1 MNNPLLSEFNTPFES
16 APFSAIKIEHYI
28 PAIKKAIDLA
38 LQEIDAIANQ
48 EETPTFKN
56 TLEQLEKCGKL
67 IGRNSSLLFNLNSAE
82 TSDELQQTTQQASPL
97 LTQFQN
103 DIRLNEKLFKRIEA
117 VY

>member
-28 PAIKKAIDLA
+28 PAIKKAIDVA

-56 TLEQLEKCGKL
+56 T
-67 IGRNSSLLFNLNSAE
+67 
-82 TSDELQQTTQQASPL
+82 
-97 LTQFQN
+97 
-103 DIRLNEKLFKRIEA
+103 
-117 VY
+117 